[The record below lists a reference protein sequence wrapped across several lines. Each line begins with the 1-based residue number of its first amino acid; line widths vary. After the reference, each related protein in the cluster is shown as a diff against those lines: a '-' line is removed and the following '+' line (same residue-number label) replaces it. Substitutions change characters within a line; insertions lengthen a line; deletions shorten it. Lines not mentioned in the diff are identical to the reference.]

1 MDDPYRIDP
10 QGRRRPV
17 TRRNAWALRALLWT
31 ILVTALSVNIV
42 AGTIGRGSLLIGLPS
57 GLVAVA
63 CIAGLIVHHVRS
75 GRR

>member
-10 QGRRRPV
+10 RERRRPAS
-17 TRRNAWALRALLWT
+17 RRNGRALRALLWT
-31 ILVTALSVNIV
+31 ILVIAVSVNIV
-42 AGTIGRGSLLIGLPS
+42 ASTIGRGNLLIGPPS

-63 CIAGLIVHHVRS
+63 CIIGLIVHHVRS